1 MPTAYHGAEAVAAYR
16 PPART
21 HDHRSLFPVIP
32 GPVSE
37 RCRGSSRILADT
49 RPIPSIN
56 IGNALTLGLTAEL
69 KLKSDQV
76 NIALALFFVPYVLFE
91 IPSNLLLK
99 RFKPHVW
106 RKYRHPRQAG
116 GRVAAACSPL

>member
-21 HDHRSLFPVIP
+21 YGHRPLLPVIP
-32 GPVSE
+32 RPVCE
-37 RCRGSSRILADT
+37 KYRGSSRILADT
-49 RPIPSIN
+49 SPLSSIN

-69 KLKSDQV
+69 KLRSDQI
-76 NIALALFFVPYVLFE
+76 NIALALLFVPYVLFE

-99 RFKPHVW
+99 RFSPHVW
-106 RKYRHPRQAG
+106 RKYRNPRRAG
-116 GRVAAACSPL
+116 SRGLLTFVN

>member
-1 MPTAYHGAEAVAAYR
+1 MPTAYHRAEAVAAYR

-21 HDHRSLFPVIP
+21 HDHRPLLPVVP
-32 GPVSE
+32 RPVSE
-37 RCRGSSRILADT
+37 RCRGSSCILADT
-49 RPIPSIN
+49 SSLPSIN

-69 KLKSDQV
+69 KLKGDQV

-99 RFKPHVW
+99 RFSPHVW
-106 RKYRHPRQAG
+106 RTYRNPRRAG
-116 GRVAAACSPL
+116 SRVLLTSVN